1 MKKHGV
7 LHASSYLDDHAKN
20 LPKPQKELLM
30 STPNTHH
37 GAARIRA
44 FLDGCKTRGQSVY
57 FVGIGGVMM
66 SSLALLTARAGHPTL
81 GSDRAS
87 TAVTDALKSAG
98 ITVFREHDAANLPAD
113 CGLLVYTV
121 AISQD
126 NPEYATAIARG
137 IPCASRADY
146 LGALMTDFRH
156 RIGVAG
162 MHGKSTCTSMCAQ
175 ILLDD
180 PSADPTVLSGA
191 TYAPMGGAYRLGGDR
206 EIFLFEACEYMD
218 SFLDFNPTVAI
229 LLGAELEH
237 VDYFKDMEQIRTSF
251 AAFASLTGADGVTV
265 VNLDD
270 PDVMESAR
278 RALADGKT
286 GRLVTF
292 SASGNP
298 AADFCAEN
306 ARTEAGLPV
315 FELIAHGE
323 PWGTVR
329 MGVPGAHQV
338 INALAAAAAT
348 HAVGI
353 RRDAIL
359 SGLAHYVGAG
369 RRMEKRGVVRGAT
382 VYDDYGHH
390 PTEVRATLTGAR
402 AMAAATAEGRLICV
416 FQPHTYSRTAQFYEQ
431 FLSAF
436 DAADVLLLPDIYAAR
451 EQDTLGVSSARLAAD
466 INARAGREKA
476 LYCPSLADAAKTALS
491 LLSDGDTLV
500 LMGAGDVVRITD
512 MILADNN

>member
-1 MKKHGV
+1 
-7 LHASSYLDDHAKN
+7 
-20 LPKPQKELLM
+20 M

-44 FLDGCKTRGQSVY
+44 FLDACKSRDRSVF

-81 GSDRAS
+81 GSDRAK
-87 TAVTDALKSAG
+87 TATTEALEDAG
-98 ITVFREHDAANLPAD
+98 ITVLYEHKAENLPAN

-121 AISQD
+121 AISPD
-126 NPEYATAIARG
+126 NPEYAAAMAAG
-137 IPCASRADY
+137 IPTVSRADY

-180 PSADPTVLSGA
+180 PTADPTILSGA
-191 TYAPMGGAYRLGGDR
+191 TYAPMGGAYRLGVAQ

-237 VDYFKDMEQIRTSF
+237 VDYFKDMEQIRSSF
-251 AAFASLTGADGVTV
+251 AAFASLTGESGVTV
-265 VNLDD
+265 VNLDE
-270 PDVMESAR
+270 PEILESAH
-278 RALADGKT
+278 RALSRGGT

-292 SASGNP
+292 SAEGNP
-298 AADFCAEN
+298 DADFL
-306 ARTEAGLPV
+306 ARSVSTEAGLPT
-315 FELIAHGE
+315 FELVAHGE
-323 PWGTVR
+323 SWGVVR
-329 MGVPGAHQV
+329 MAVPGAHQV
-338 INALAAAAAT
+338 INALAAAAAMD
-348 HAVGI
+348 AVGI
-353 RRDAIL
+353 GRDAIL

-369 RRMEKRGVVRGAT
+369 RRMEKRGVVKGAT

-390 PTEVRATLTGAR
+390 PTEVRATLMGAK
-402 AMAAATAEGRLICV
+402 ALATASDPDGRLVCV
-416 FQPHTYSRTAQFYEQ
+416 FQPHTYSRTSQLYDQ
-431 FLSAF
+431 FLGAF

-451 EQDTLGVSSARLAAD
+451 EQNTYGVSSERLAAD
-466 INARAGREKA
+466 LNARAGREKA
-476 LYCPSLADAAKTALS
+476 VYCPSLDAAAETTLATLRA
-491 LLSDGDTLV
+491 GDTLV
-500 LMGAGDVVRITD
+500 LMGAGDIIKITEAV
-512 MILADNN
+512 LKAEK